1 MMDYAQFREYFQQNF
16 YYFLVGQLV
25 FGAIIGAIP
34 LLLGIKKGVR
44 NLGLIA
50 FVTSIIL
57 ATVSPLLCI
66 IVTVVFIAIIAR
78 KQSADK

>member
-1 MMDYAQFREYFQQNF
+1 MDYAQFREYFQQNF
-16 YYFLVGQLV
+16 YYFLLGQLAL
-25 FGAIIGAIP
+25 GAILGAIP
-34 LLLGIKKGVR
+34 LLLGIKKGER

-66 IVTVVFIAIIAR
+66 IVTIVFIVIIVR
-78 KQSADK
+78 KRVADR

>member
-1 MMDYAQFREYFQQNF
+1 MDYAQFREFFQQNF
-16 YYFLVGQLV
+16 YYFLLGQLV

-34 LLLGIKKGVR
+34 LLIGIKKGAR

-50 FVTSIIL
+50 FASSVLL

-66 IVTVVFIAIIAR
+66 IVTVVFIVFIVR
-78 KQSADK
+78 KQTANK